1 MNDETRMLLR
11 YVCDNDIRK
20 AQAQAKII
28 LQHSSTQKDARFVEL
43 QLKKLEDSNAKFIE
57 LPYNLQNILAAED
70 SAFFPESRFLSRPD
84 EEKVV
89 EQILKIRKAAAAL
102 KEMNVS
108 YTPTLML
115 YGDSGTGKTMLAK
128 YIAYRAGVPYL
139 YVRFSGLINSYLG
152 KTQENLNNI
161 FTFAKQQPCVLCIDE
176 IDTIA
181 MRRGQ
186 RSDVGEMNRIVISL
200 MQEMDQLPNDLIVV
214 GTTNRFDQLDDAMV
228 RRFTVIQEIKP
239 FSFTD
244 ACALL
249 HKFFGF
255 TDFGMTETQIQEWV
269 KERFCKS
276 IYYPN
281 ALIKEATQY
290 LVDSII
296 QNDSKTKKREDAE
309 DFVQND
315 GTTPPVYVLLE
326 EVPEIMG
333 SGSSSREVLKT
344 SDLEKALD
352 MLARGKGNTLI
363 KRTRINGNMVELVWN
378 EFKTRFE

>member
-1 MNDETRMLLR
+1 MNDETRMLIR

-20 AQAQAKII
+20 AQAQAKVI
-28 LQHSSTQKDARFVEL
+28 LKHTTTQKDARFVES
-43 QLKKLEDSNAKFIE
+43 QLKKLESSNARFIE

-70 SAFFPESRFLSRPD
+70 STFFPESRFLLRPD

-89 EQILKIRKAAAAL
+89 ERILKIREAAAAL
-102 KEMNVS
+102 KEMHIS

-152 KTQENLNNI
+152 KTQENLNHI
-161 FTFAKQQPCVLCIDE
+161 FTYAKQQPCVLCIDE

-186 RSDVGEMNRIVISL
+186 RSDVGEMSRIVISL

-228 RRFTVIQEIKP
+228 RRFTVTQEIKA

-249 HKFFGF
+249 RKFF
-255 TDFGMTETQIQEWV
+255 DFADFDMTEEQIEEWV
-269 KERFCKS
+269 KVRLS
-276 IYYPN
+276 QSPYYPN
-281 ALIKEATQY
+281 VLVKEATQY
-290 LVDSII
+290 LVDSIVEND
-296 QNDSKTKKREDAE
+296 QNLPKKAE
-309 DFVQND
+309 DESLIQKSNI
-315 GTTPPVYVLLE
+315 TRPIYVLLE
-326 EVPEIMG
+326 EAPEIMG
-333 SGSSSREVLKT
+333 SGTASREVTKT
-344 SDLEKALD
+344 YDLEEALQ
-352 MLARGKGNTLI
+352 LLKERKGNTLV
-363 KRTRINGNMVELVWN
+363 KRIRVDGKLYEKVWN
-378 EFKTRFE
+378 EYNGKFE